1 VAPKGDP
8 VDEQVYVFVV
18 KLWQEQREIPEAD
31 PLWRGSI
38 ENALSGERRY
48 FSTKAELYEHLC
60 QQSGMR
66 MPLRPSRTRRVLRL
80 HRR

>member
-38 ENALSGERRY
+38 VNALNGERRY
-48 FSTKAELYEHLC
+48 FSTMAELYDQLC
-60 QQSGMR
+60 QQSGMI
-66 MPLRPSRTRRVLRL
+66 MPLLPSSTAR
-80 HRR
+80 